1 MTQQQEK
8 SVSSQIANQT
18 MKLATGKMAK
28 QANGS
33 ILLSVGDTVLLAT
46 ATMSKTA
53 KEGIDFLPLTIEYTE
68 KMYAAGKIPGGF
80 FKREARPST
89 SETLLARLI
98 DRPLRPS
105 FPKGFHND
113 IQVIINVISHDP
125 SVNTEPLAIIAAS
138 AALSVSDIPF
148 NGPVGAVVV
157 GYINGE
163 YVFNPTTE
171 QLEKSSLHLVVAGS
185 KDAILMVEAGANELS
200 EEVIIDAI
208 LQGHAV
214 IKQTIDIQEALCK
227 EFSKEKATVPGPDEN
242 YASYK
247 EKLTAFLGTKIEDAL
262 TQNLS
267 KKDVETFLS
276 GLDTSIKEEFVTSDP
291 DNEALILKVF
301 NEIKKAQ
308 IRSVIISKKIRVD
321 GRNPNEVRPLSI
333 ESGVLPSVHGSSLFT
348 RGETQSLG
356 TVTLGTS
363 LDEMIID
370 GLEDSD
376 KQKYYFHYNF
386 PPFSVG
392 EVGFLRTGRRELGHG
407 ALAERALLPV
417 LPDLNQEFPYTVRI
431 VSEILESNGSSS
443 MASVCSGS
451 LALMDCGVPIS
462 SGVSGIAMGLLMD
475 GDEHIILSDIQ
486 GLEDHYGD
494 MDFKVAGTK
503 KGITALQ
510 LDIKISGLSQSIL
523 KESLSQA
530 KEGRLFILDQM
541 NAVIET
547 PRTDLSPNAPKIHSL
562 TVNPDKVGSVIGS
575 GGKVIRKI
583 EEDSGATV
591 TVSNTTSG
599 EVTIFSKNQASLD
612 KALALIHGIVKD
624 PEIGDTFDGKVVKIV
639 NFGAF
644 IELAP
649 GKEGLLHISKISD
662 KRVENVEDYL
672 SVGDPISVKVEKI
685 DAQKR
690 INLNRVS

>member
-1 MTQQQEK
+1 MIQNEK
-8 SVSSQIANQT
+8 SVSLQIANQT
-18 MKLATGKMAK
+18 LKLATGKMAK

-33 ILLSVGDTVLLAT
+33 VVLTVGNTVLLAT

-89 SETLLARLI
+89 AETLLARLI

-138 AALSVSDIPF
+138 AAISVSDIPF

-157 GYINGE
+157 GYIDGE
-163 YVFNPTTE
+163 YIFNPTLE

-208 LQGHAV
+208 LQGHEV
-214 IKQTIDIQEALCK
+214 IKQTIEVQESLCK

-247 EKLTAFLGTKIEDAL
+247 EKITSFLGSKIEEAL
-262 TQNLS
+262 TKNLS
-267 KKDVETFLS
+267 KKDVENFLS
-276 GLDTSIKEEFVTSDP
+276 ELGQSIQTEFVEADP

-301 NEIKKAQ
+301 NELKKDQ

-417 LPDLNQEFPYTVRI
+417 LPDLNQDFPYTVRI

-475 GDEHIILSDIQ
+475 GSEHIILSDIQ

-530 KEGRLFILDQM
+530 KEGRLFILDKM
-541 NAVIET
+541 NEIIET

-624 PEIGDTFDGKVVKIV
+624 PEIGDIFDGKVVKIV